1 MNEHT
6 AGREEARRARD
17 EARSA
22 TKRIDALLDTIRT
35 GPLAQI
41 RASREQNH
49 YADKMRRIIRGE
61 H

>member
-22 TKRIDALLDTIRT
+22 TKRIDALLDSIRT

-61 H
+61 P

>member
-22 TKRIDALLDTIRT
+22 SHRLDVLLDSIRT
-35 GPLAQI
+35 GPLAQL
-41 RASREQNH
+41 RESREQNH
-49 YADKMRRIIRGE
+49 FAQKMRAIIRGE
-61 H
+61 Q

>member
-22 TKRIDALLDTIRT
+22 SKRIDVLLDSVRN
-35 GPLAQI
+35 GPLAQL
-41 RASREQNH
+41 RESREQNH
-49 YADKMRRIIRGE
+49 FAQKMRAIIRGE

>member
-1 MNEHT
+1 MSEHT

-61 H
+61 P

>member
-61 H
+61 P

>member
-22 TKRIDALLDTIRT
+22 SKRIDALLDTIRT

-61 H
+61 P

>member
-1 MNEHT
+1 MSEHT

-22 TKRIDALLDTIRT
+22 SHRLDALLDSIRT
-35 GPLAQI
+35 GPLAQL
-41 RASREQNH
+41 RQSREENH
-49 YADKMRRIIRGE
+49 FAQKMRAIIRGE